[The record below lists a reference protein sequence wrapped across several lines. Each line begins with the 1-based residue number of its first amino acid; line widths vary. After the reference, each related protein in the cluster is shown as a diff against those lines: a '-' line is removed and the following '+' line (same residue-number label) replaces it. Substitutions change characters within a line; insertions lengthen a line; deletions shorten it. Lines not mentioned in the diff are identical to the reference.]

1 MIKNLS
7 VRRHCVFL
15 AFIATLSAVGM
26 ARAGDAVSRPP
37 KAAAAGAEASQTHS
51 AVGLNHEPA
60 KPIVLRF
67 EQLAGYPLKLTDELQ
82 MNTNRA
88 AWADA
93 QVNAMIPES
102 IRKLDGQR
110 VIVEGFM
117 VPVAFDKER
126 LTEFVLVRDMP
137 GCCFGFP
144 PNPHE
149 WVKAVVKSPKI
160 KVEFENPVRV
170 GGVFHV
176 GAERQAGY
184 LSGIYSLD
192 AYELLSPT
200 R

>member
-37 KAAAAGAEASQTHS
+37 KVAAAGAEASQTHS

-93 QVNAMIPES
+93 PVD
-102 IRKLDGQR
+102 RKST
-110 VIVEGFM
+110 
-117 VPVAFDKER
+117 R
-126 LTEFVLVRDMP
+126 LNSSHL
-137 GCCFGFP
+137 G
-144 PNPHE
+144 
-149 WVKAVVKSPKI
+149 
-160 KVEFENPVRV
+160 
-170 GGVFHV
+170 
-176 GAERQAGY
+176 
-184 LSGIYSLD
+184 LSY
-192 AYELLSPT
+192 
-200 R
+200 